1 MSQDKKVIALD
12 VEVDGGDG
20 RYPNM
25 FELMVQR
32 GHLDEAQLG
41 QPLDEDA
48 LSFATKRMK
57 EFIKKHEIMII
68 TPTTRLGEKKESF
81 IEQMFR
87 SRQRQTDEAFY
98 FDSRVGVESKSD
110 LSVYMAI
117 QKSRRNSVIGKDGK
131 PLTADVFK
139 ETLYMSGFKNGKSMT
154 VQEFLDH
161 VDVVETP
168 KPVPKVKPLKP
179 NQNYLKLRKSK
190 W

>member
-1 MSQDKKVIALD
+1 MSQDKKVIVLD

-25 FELMVQR
+25 LELMVQR

-57 EFIKKHEIMII
+57 EFIKKHDITFI
-68 TPTTRLGEKKESF
+68 TPSAFTAEKKQSF
-81 IEQMFR
+81 IEQMFNAR
-87 SRQRQTDEAFY
+87 DRGDVSY
-98 FDSRVGVESKSD
+98 IDSIIQIEHKSD
-110 LSVYMAI
+110 LSVYMAM

-139 ETLYMSGFKNGKSMT
+139 ETLYISGFKNGKSMT

-161 VDVVETP
+161 IDVVETP
-168 KPVPKVKPLKP
+168 KPAPKVKPLKP